1 MANVVRDPRSYPD
14 AILPDLATN
23 TVAKFTVDQVAFVY
37 GNLWKKRF
45 FTRIGDDYFP
55 LPMQWDVATGT
66 WLPYM
71 VPSKGGRW
79 WGALYPAD
87 NMQRPKG
94 PLCDGCHSVD
104 YDIHTKNVAEWNVG
118 CERCHGPGRDH
129 VAHPSR
135 GNIVNPAQMD
145 HVAGNDTCIQ
155 CHSQGRPLTNRSK
168 ENITTG
174 RSATALL

>member
-37 GNLWKKRF
+37 GNLWKKWF

-87 NMQRPKG
+87 NMQRPTLRRLPFG
-94 PLCDGCHSVD
+94 RLRHSHEECGGVECG
-104 YDIHTKNVAEWNVG
+104 V
-118 CERCHGPGRDH
+118 
-129 VAHPSR
+129 
-135 GNIVNPAQMD
+135 
-145 HVAGNDTCIQ
+145 
-155 CHSQGRPLTNRSK
+155 
-168 ENITTG
+168 
-174 RSATALL
+174 